1 MKIEEDCQV
10 IYLDKD
16 DLTAHG
22 TIMAFDDVGLF
33 DFRFTTREPMLKAD
47 IVIFKNNGK
56 YKVLKS
62 RY

>member
-1 MKIEEDCQV
+1 MRIKEDCQV

-22 TIMAFDDVGLF
+22 AIMVFDDVGLF
-33 DFRFTTREPMLKAD
+33 DFIFTTKSPILKAD

-56 YKVLKS
+56 YRVLKS